1 MKQINYSRLRE
12 IIAYVFFGV
21 LTTIVNIAV
30 FYLLNTVLGWHY
42 LWANLWAIILSIIFA
57 YVTNKL
63 WVFHSSR
70 ETPLEILREF
80 FSFVLVRA
88 LSGLMDMLL
97 MLLLITYLGVPDFT
111 AKIIVQVIVI
121 IINYIASKWLV
132 FKQNEL
138 DF

>member
-70 ETPLEILREF
+70 EPPLEILREF